1 LPLTE
6 SVSFKAVLQKGK
18 RVQIPRLIRWEYKME
33 PDQVLQV
40 TVTTE
45 NWNEEKFI
53 ARMSGDGRI
62 TIPKL
67 TLDLLKGDAES
78 LWGDVLEVTLQPL
91 RFSQV
96 SEEAGKKR
104 AGSEEATAML
114 NKIKEIRKDLVKK
127 GNSAS

>member
-1 LPLTE
+1 
-6 SVSFKAVLQKGK
+6 
-18 RVQIPRLIRWEYKME
+18 M
-33 PDQVLQV
+33 LQV

-67 TLDLLKGDAES
+67 TLDLLQGDAES

-96 SEEAGKKR
+96 SGEADKKR

-114 NKIKEIRKDLVKK
+114 NKIKDIRKDLAKK
-127 GNSAS
+127 ENSAS

>member
-1 LPLTE
+1 
-6 SVSFKAVLQKGK
+6 
-18 RVQIPRLIRWEYKME
+18 M
-33 PDQVLQV
+33 LQV

-67 TLDLLKGDAES
+67 TLDLLQGDAES
-78 LWGDVLEVTLQPL
+78 LWGDVLEVTLQPV

-96 SEEAGKKR
+96 SGEAEKKVV
-104 AGSEEATAML
+104 GSEEATAML